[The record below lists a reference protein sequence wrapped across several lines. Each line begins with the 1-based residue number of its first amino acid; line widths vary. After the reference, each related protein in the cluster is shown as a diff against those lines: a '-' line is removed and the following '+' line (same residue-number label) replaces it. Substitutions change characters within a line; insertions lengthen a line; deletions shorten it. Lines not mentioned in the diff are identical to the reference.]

1 MECPECKKGNHKHL
15 ESENQEW
22 FNDLEFHQK
31 VDALD
36 CKVIVGPYDQC
47 VCSKWKEKVRE
58 LREREE
64 EMAGLR

>member
-1 MECPECKKGNHKHL
+1 M

-22 FNDLEFHQK
+22 FNDLPFHQK

-47 VCSKWKEKVRE
+47 VCHLWKEKVRE
-58 LREREE
+58 LSEREE
-64 EMAGLR
+64 KVAGLR